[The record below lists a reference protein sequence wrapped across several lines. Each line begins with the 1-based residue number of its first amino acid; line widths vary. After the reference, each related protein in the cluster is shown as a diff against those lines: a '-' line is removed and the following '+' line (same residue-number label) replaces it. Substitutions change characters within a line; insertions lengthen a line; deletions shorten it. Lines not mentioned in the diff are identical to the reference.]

1 MKPINIKYIVVH
13 CSATSPDKNIGFK
26 EIDQMHVNRGWSG
39 CGYHFVIRRDGSIEP
54 GRPIEYA
61 GAHAYG
67 VNKKS
72 WGICLVGGVDKNN
85 KPENNFNAEQLV
97 TLEKII
103 RGLRYRAP
111 RSEVLGHRDLSPDLD
126 GDGVIEK
133 HEWVKDCPCFDVKKW
148 WLNSTKVRGI

>member
-1 MKPINIKYIVVH
+1 MKPSDIEYIVIH
-13 CSATSPDKNIGFK
+13 CSATPPNRDIGYR
-26 EIDQMHVNRGWSG
+26 EIDQMHRDRGWSG
-39 CGYHFVIRRDGSIEP
+39 CGYHFIIRRD

-72 WGICLVGGVDKNN
+72 YGICLIGGVDSAN
-85 KPENNFNAEQLV
+85 KAENNFSAEQFQ
-97 TLEKII
+97 TLEKIV

-111 RSEVLGHRDLSPDLD
+111 QAKILGHRDLSPDLD

-133 HEWVKDCPCFDVKKW
+133 HEWIKECPCFDVQTW
-148 WLNSTKVRGI
+148 WTNAVKVRGL